1 MLAAGQTKTTHSSF
15 GWAVANLAWLPSSS
29 GTLSK
34 GSHLHNSASREVTQL
49 LQGHVL
55 YLHAN
60 IKAADMLTW
69 LRVKSTVTATS
80 LLSVLKDWSQK
91 DSFTTSLLHMTSI
104 YERLSWEMSS
114 DAATAS
120 EVCAAFESS
129 PMIWLPLK
137 ESSSPAAAAGVDQLT
152 EEDEWQRRQSSRS
165 KPVIGQFYGTADK
178 LFVRDHTHVIEST
191 SASAM
196 RVLLK
201 HYSTDTLHSFFLQQ
215 LHYTPSGYDESATL
229 PRPSVWGQSNF
240 PPTFQPLVPVYPS
253 TSDYCELLASLAA
266 QPEASTARCEQA
278 LQVLLHWAAL
288 IGATRMPFEDVAL
301 LKAALYGRALL
312 PTVKKVWV
320 AAVEGVYILDD
331 DELAGAFQ
339 EKAVHFLW
347 LPEAMKPS
355 ATRWS
360 IMCSYYAV
368 SYCLHCTMQCCD
380 SILCCVIHYAAS
392 YTLYSITIC
401 AIAWSG

>member
-1 MLAAGQTKTTHSSF
+1 MTTHSSF
-15 GWAVANLAWLPSSS
+15 GWALANLAWLPSSN

-34 GSHLHNSASREVTQL
+34 GPHLHNSASREVTQF

-69 LRVKSTVTATS
+69 LGVKSTVTATS
-80 LLSVLKDWSQK
+80 LLSVLKDWSQQ

-104 YERLSWEMSS
+104 YERLSWEMDS

-129 PMIWLPLK
+129 PMIWLPSK
-137 ESSSPAAAAGVDQLT
+137 GSSSPAAAAGFDQST

-165 KPVIGQFYGTADK
+165 KPVIGQFYGTANK

-215 LHYTPSGYDESATL
+215 LHYTPSGYNQSATL
-229 PRPSVWGQSNF
+229 PRPPVWGHQPDF

-266 QPEASTARCEQA
+266 QPEASTASCEQA

-288 IGATRMPFEDVAL
+288 IGAAHMPFEDVAL

-312 PTVKKVWV
+312 PTVKKIWV

-347 LPEAMKPS
+347 LPEAIKPS

-360 IMCSYYAV
+360 IMCSYYAT
-368 SYCLHCTMQCCD
+368 SHTMLFALRYAVLRW
-380 SILCCVIHYAAS
+380 STMLCCSICS
-392 YTLYSITIC
+392 ELYTVF
-401 AIAWSG
+401 